1 MARTS
6 VFVACP
12 YALFPL
18 QDYKNVFTNVRKT
31 FPVEFV
37 FADEQITN
45 VHIMEKI
52 TNYILDSDFSLFD
65 VTGWNPNVT
74 LELGIAVGLRRQYY
88 ILFNPHLHKA
98 DDAPADIRGIDRL
111 QYTSNT
117 ELEAKLGL
125 LLQTKLPQTLRGT
138 DQSFEDLKSRIK
150 FCLDQ
155 DQTGL
160 SSSRVA
166 GQIGERPELVRPI
179 LYSMLNNGD
188 IKSTGAKKGTKYYP
202 TSIDLRRV
210 RR

>member
-1 MARTS
+1 MPRTS

-12 YALFPL
+12 YTLFPL
-18 QDYKNVFTNVRKT
+18 ADYKNVFTNVRKA
-31 FPVEFV
+31 FPVEFL

-45 VHIMEKI
+45 MHIMEKI
-52 TNYILDSDFSLFD
+52 TNYILDSEFSLFD

-111 QYTSNT
+111 QYTTNT

-125 LLQTKLPQTLRGT
+125 LLQTKLPQTQRDT

-150 FCLDQ
+150 VCLVQ

-160 SSSRVA
+160 SSGQVA
-166 GQIGERPELVRPI
+166 DQIGERPELVRPI

-188 IKSTGAKKGTKYYP
+188 IKSMGAKRGTKYYP
-202 TSIDLRRV
+202 PSVDLRRV
-210 RR
+210 RH